1 LQLVKT
7 VAHPKIVEERL
18 GHSTVVIAMD
28 LYSPLMDGMETSA
41 AERIDEA
48 FMIAKS
54 SGSYCSISVAS
65 GCAKR
70 LGEKSKRSQRL
81 GRVPSGLRQRS

>member
-41 AERIDEA
+41 AEQIDEA

-65 GCAKR
+65 GC
-70 LGEKSKRSQRL
+70 
-81 GRVPSGLRQRS
+81 SG

>member
-1 LQLVKT
+1 MQLVKT
-7 VAHPKIVEERL
+7 VVHPKIVEERL

-28 LYSPLMDGMETSA
+28 LYSPLMDAMETSA

-48 FMIAKS
+48 FTIAKS
-54 SGSYCSISVAS
+54 SGSYCSILSS
-65 GCAKR
+65 IRLFLAKR

-81 GRVPSGLRQRS
+81 GKVAGDRVV